1 MYNFHVKL
9 QKKVMR
15 NLAAELILSIFLVPY
30 SLLSE
35 IMVLFYPILYKKLS
49 RISIYLYRNVEFA
62 TRENCLPF
70 CFGRFGELGQFNTST
85 PSESTVA
92 PKLNLTRLGSAHE
105 WSGV

>member
-30 SLLSE
+30 CLGE

-70 CFGRFGELGQFNTST
+70 CFGRFGELGST
-85 PSESTVA
+85 QVRRLNQPSLQSRT
-92 PKLNLTRLGSAHE
+92 
-105 WSGV
+105 